1 MRERPRVQAA
11 LTAVLGF
18 GLKVAAAML
27 FFVAL
32 SDDIYATTLPLAH
45 YHLAI
50 VVRKLYSI
58 GAFAVVGF
66 VIARELRSDGRATVL
81 WSIAGASL
89 FSAAIEVAQ
98 HAAGAR
104 EGLKWNIIDILC
116 GAIGGILGALVAL
129 LLRRLRPKSARYAAG
144 RAAR

>member
-1 MRERPRVQAA
+1 MREKPRVQAA

-32 SDDIYATTLPLAH
+32 SDDVYVTTLPVGH

-66 VIARELRSDGRATVL
+66 VIARELRSDARATVL
-81 WSIAGASL
+81 WSTAGVSL

-98 HAAGAR
+98 CALGGR
-104 EGLKWNIIDILC
+104 EGLKWNMIDILC
-116 GAIGGILGALVAL
+116 GSIGGILGASIAL
-129 LLRRLRPKSARYAAG
+129 LLRPRIRRLRT
-144 RAAR
+144 